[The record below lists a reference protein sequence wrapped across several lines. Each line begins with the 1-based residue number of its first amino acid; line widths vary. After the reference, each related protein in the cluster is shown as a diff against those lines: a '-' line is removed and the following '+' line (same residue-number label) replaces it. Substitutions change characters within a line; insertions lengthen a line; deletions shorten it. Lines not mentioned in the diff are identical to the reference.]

1 MRIIASQKLRFSR
14 FLPRNARPPLEAGKK
29 QARVASARAAPS
41 LRPRGAPGPASY
53 KVPASCPPRCLP
65 FSLWQCVMMSLASHY
80 RSTVPAVYNSVSPR
94 GRRRLR
100 GSSATQE
107 HVLHVVVL
115 DVATWHGPIHQ
126 GRGEPCCVLN
136 GDLLRAPS
144 LLLILRQLPPILL
157 QKDLP
162 P

>member
-1 MRIIASQKLRFSR
+1 MADPNGIIGDHLLKASTHSDDVDDPKVTTPSALYSFAHCEGLTRVLFGLQWSHTYEL
-14 FLPRNARPPLEAGKK
+14 ARL
-29 QARVASARAAPS
+29 
-41 LRPRGAPGPASY
+41 GPNE
-53 KVPASCPPRCLP
+53 L
-65 FSLWQCVMMSLASHY
+65 HI
-80 RSTVPAVYNSVSPR
+80 
-94 GRRRLR
+94 GRECRHS
-100 GSSATQE
+100 SSATKE
-107 HVLHVVVL
+107 PVLHVVVL
-115 DVATWHGPIHQ
+115 DVETRHRPIHQ